1 MRELKIGVSSVRGV
15 VGDALTPELA
25 VDFACAFGT
34 WCDGEPVVIARDT
47 RRSSVMLRAAV
58 VSGLLSCGCEVID
71 LGLASSPLLSF
82 AVRELGAGGGIA
94 ITGSHNDARWNALK
108 FFGPDGALLNAVMT
122 EELLDI
128 YHARVFLSA
137 PWDRLRKLAAEGW
150 VADRYNDH
158 LLSLLDVDAIRSR
171 GFRLAMDFC
180 NGTCTPPA
188 TRFLESL
195 GCTLYPFNDEPS
207 GEFAHA
213 PAPTAANMRQ
223 LASVAKAVEAD
234 LGAAI
239 NVDGDRLGFVASGGQ
254 PLSEELTLPL
264 CAMSRLARRP
274 GTVVTNLSTSRR
286 VDAVAAGFGCPVK
299 RTAVGEAHV
308 IDQGLAEEA
317 VLAGEGSGGVAA
329 LPASVTFDG
338 LLTLGL
344 VLEAM
349 ATHGQSLSDLAESL
363 PAYHIRKGQV
373 PGPPAAIYR
382 VMEAVRRHWSDEAP
396 NCDDGVRVD
405 WPDGW
410 MHIRGSSTE
419 PILRVIVEAE
429 TPERAESIYDDALT
443 FVRRQIHGHENGG
456 Y

>member
-58 VSGLLSCGCEVID
+58 VSGLLSCGVEVID
-71 LGLASSPLLSF
+71 LGVASSPLLSF

-128 YHARVFLSA
+128 YHAGVFLAA
-137 PWDRLRKLAAEGW
+137 PWDRLRPLAAEGW
-150 VADRYNDH
+150 VAERYNEH
-158 LLSLLDVDAIRSR
+158 LLSLLDLETIRARS
-171 GFRLAMDFC
+171 FKVAMDFC
-180 NGTCTPPA
+180 NGACAAPA
-188 TRFLESL
+188 SRFLESL

-207 GEFAHA
+207 GEFAHP

-223 LASVAKAVEAD
+223 LASVTKALRAD

-239 NVDGDRLGFVASGGQ
+239 NVDGDRLGFVAAGGE

-264 CAMSRLARRP
+264 CAMSRLSRRP

-286 VDAVAAGFGCPVK
+286 VDAVAAGFGCQVC

-344 VLEAM
+344 VLEAL
-349 ATHGQSLSDLAESL
+349 ATRDLSLARLVDSL

-373 PGPPAAIYR
+373 AGPPAAIYR
-382 VMEAVRRHWSDEAP
+382 VMEAVRRHWSDAAP
-396 NCDDGVRVD
+396 NDADGVRVD
-405 WPDGW
+405 WPDAW
-410 MHIRGSSTE
+410 LHIRGSSTE
-419 PILRVIVEAE
+419 PLLRVIVEAE
-429 TPERAESIYDDALT
+429 TVERADALYDEALT
-443 FVRRQIHGHENGG
+443 FVRRLTHGHQNGG
-456 Y
+456 V